1 MKANDARPHLIILT
15 LIFLVVGRGCIL
27 QREPPPRLPT
37 VEVITPT
44 PTPTMPPILQ
54 ATPTPTATVVA
65 ADTPTATRT
74 PEPTATPSPTVSPSP
89 TLEATPSPATVTP
102 LPQPTLV
109 RIDVAEGFGVK
120 MRLPEDNDGRLTCS
134 LDTPAFAAIHYE
146 TTLELKEVIKVGDE
160 TFVIVWL
167 PEMHRAACI
176 VWRYVDDEADVA
188 MRWRKE

>member
-1 MKANDARPHLIILT
+1 MKMNGSRRVLRIALTILILAI
-15 LIFLVVGRGCIL
+15 GRGCIL

-44 PTPTMPPILQ
+44 PTPTAPPILQ
-54 ATPTPTATVVA
+54 STPTATVEA
-65 ADTPTATRT
+65 TDTLTATRT
-74 PEPTATPSPTVSPSP
+74 PEPTATPSPTVSSSP

-146 TTLELKEVIKVGDE
+146 TTLELKEIVKVGDE
-160 TFVIVWL
+160 TFVVVWL
-167 PEMHRAACI
+167 PEMHQAACI
-176 VWRYVDDEADVA
+176 DWRYVDDESQVA
-188 MRWRKE
+188 MRWRYE